1 MKKLA
6 TVLFMMS
13 SLLFS
18 GCIGFSFT
26 RVSETTYGKNE
37 TLWVRLHYTTV
48 DGQVIDIY
56 EYIKPGVDPENYE
69 LNNEVIATLD
79 NVHKMELKRFL
90 IYFNVY

>member
-1 MKKLA
+1 MKKLV
-6 TVLFMMS
+6 TVLFMIS
-13 SLLFS
+13 LLLFS

-48 DGQVIDIY
+48 DGQVINIY
-56 EYIKPGVDPENYE
+56 EYAKPGVDPENYE

-79 NVHKMELKRFL
+79 NVHKNGIKTIFDLF
-90 IYFNVY
+90 